1 MTDQSK
7 RRKRRKRSPG
17 WLSRREYAIKLRCE
31 NWGVPYSKV
40 SRAKVFN
47 RDGWVCQLCGKSIDR
62 VVRFPKPLSA
72 SLDHIVPL
80 SHGPGTPGHVLDN
93 CQAAHFG
100 CNASK
105 GNRV

>member
-1 MTDQSK
+1 MTTTPKS
-7 RRKRRKRSPG
+7 RKRRKRSAG
-17 WLSRREYAIKLRCE
+17 YLSRREYALKQRCE
-31 NWGVPYSKV
+31 RWGVPYSKV
-40 SRAKVFN
+40 SRAAVFRRN
-47 RDGWVCQLCGKSIDR
+47 GYVCQLCFEPIDR
-62 VVRFPKPLSA
+62 AVRYPNPRSA

-80 SHGPGTPGHVLDN
+80 SHGPGTPGHVLSN

>member
-1 MTDQSK
+1 VSAPRK
-7 RRKRRKRSPG
+7 RRKRRGDG

-31 NWGVPYSKV
+31 GWGVPYTKV
-40 SRAKVFN
+40 SRSRVFN
-47 RDGWVCQLCGKSIDR
+47 RDGWVCQLCGQPIDR
-62 VVRFPKPLSA
+62 AVRFPKPHSA
-72 SLDHIVPL
+72 SIDHIVPL
-80 SHGPGTPGHVLDN
+80 SHGPGTPGHVLSN